1 MSVKISGDLRLAVER
16 GRLFRAIHDVDIL
29 RVTVPGCEALEQ
41 TAADTYTGT
50 AKVGIAVIKGTYHGT
65 VKLLEERG
73 EEYIRVAVEAK
84 SGHAEIRGEGGLT
97 LTVDCANT
105 QVRYEGDAQVRG
117 PLAAVGQRLLPS
129 ASKSLTEQFF
139 RNIEKKLQ
147 QENAS

>member
-97 LTVDCANT
+97 LTADGVNT
-105 QVRYEGDAQVRG
+105 QVRG

>member
-1 MSVKISGDLRLAVER
+1 MKISGELRLAVDRE
-16 GRLFRAIHDVDIL
+16 RLFRAIHEVAIL
-29 RVTVPGCEALEQ
+29 RETVPGCEALEQ
-41 TAADTYTGT
+41 TAPDTYTGT

-97 LTVDCANT
+97 LTADGAIT
-105 QVRYEGDAQVRG
+105 LLRYEGDAQVRG

-139 RNIEKKLQ
+139 HNIEKKLQ
-147 QENAS
+147 QTTAG